1 MNVIDNFLDK
11 YSYRFPKG
19 YPDLTDPADK
29 KLMQELLSEIGMNE
43 QEEEPIAEEKKITKK
58 VEKENFFKDLSL
70 KTKELYSSQL
80 GGISNIF
87 DFPYTVIKDWRN
99 FKGKKESNV
108 GKSIEQVLV
117 NYANS
122 KVEDTAK
129 RLSENGNDIV
139 IDGKKIEVKS
149 SEKDTINTILQS
161 SFYADEPNKFY
172 AFVLNTAL
180 NDIDV
185 IIINSQ
191 LLHNYYLGEELIDT
205 YKLEDDNNIL
215 SQKIKDGIDG
225 LQFDKM
231 ILSSLVNGKVNNEPK
246 SFKIGKIRVRF
257 ILNISTD

>member
-1 MNVIDNFLDK
+1 MIVTDEILNEWSFRCHDGIV
-11 YSYRFPKG
+11 
-19 YPDLTDPADK
+19 DLNDPK
-29 KLMQELLSEIGMNE
+29 KLRILKEILDENGIDLE
-43 QEEEPIAEEKKITKK
+43 EEKKITKK
-58 VEKENFFKDLSL
+58 SEKEEFFKDLSL
-70 KTKELYSSQL
+70 KTKEQYSSQL
-80 GGISNIF
+80 GRISNIF
-87 DFPYTVIKDWRN
+87 PSPYAVIKDWRSIRGN
-99 FKGKKESNV
+99 EESSV

-122 KVEDTAK
+122 KEEGIAK
-129 RLSENGNDIV
+129 RLSEKGNDIL

-161 SFYADEPNKFY
+161 SFYADDPNKFY

-185 IIINSQ
+185 IIVNSQ

-215 SQKIKDGIDG
+215 VQKIKEGIDG

-231 ILSSLVNGKVNNEPK
+231 ILSSLVDGKVNNEPK